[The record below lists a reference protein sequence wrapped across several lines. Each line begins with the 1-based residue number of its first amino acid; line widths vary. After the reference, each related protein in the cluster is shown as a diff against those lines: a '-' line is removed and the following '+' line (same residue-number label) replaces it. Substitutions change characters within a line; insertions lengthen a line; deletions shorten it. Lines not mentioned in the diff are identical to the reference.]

1 MFDESSNIS
10 AKTWKRTV
18 ESINKVGYSDGVV
31 DGQSSSFQS
40 SFDMGYA
47 QGLRFGLELGFKSA
61 IKQQKFERP
70 VGDSSNINCQ
80 ICINGNSITE
90 NIVNLYNIQKEKNE
104 EYLETSSNK
113 T

>member
-18 ESINKVGYSDGVV
+18 ENINKVGYSDGVT

-47 QGLRFGLELGFKSA
+47 QGLRFGLQFGYKASNN
-61 IKQQKFERP
+61 KQVFETQ
-70 VGDSSNINCQ
+70 SSDPRKINCQ
-80 ICINGNSITE
+80 ICLKGGALME
-90 NIVNLYNIQKEKNE
+90 NVVNLYNIQKEKNE
-104 EYLETSSNK
+104 EYLK
-113 T
+113 K